1 MNTPTTT
8 NDQLLQGYLTT
19 WDEVHHSRTYGSPG
33 PLGVY
38 YLVTHGPRA
47 GVYTS
52 FKSALSAQPAGAR
65 MAHSA
70 DREAAVSG
78 VARALFTERHPG
90 PVPAALR
97 EIMEG
102 NVRPPATYP
111 HRSPVVAGTSTPP
124 PSPRSRAD
132 GQLPLPVATPLHP
145 ACLWVVAGNYE
156 ARFLNDQ
163 DLAEHAAYELQL
175 AGQLKGFFEANSYE
189 DAFTC
194 LEKQAERLRDEKGA
208 RANSGWA
215 FMPATNS
222 SGYTG
227 GTEHY
232 TDEVPI
238 KVRRRGGQGAGR
250 GVGPRKFSAYQVGA
264 KSEASARSRAAREA
278 DREERARQEIQRMQ
292 ASGGHEDPWID
303 ADVDMEHVMQELA
316 AEENNRAQDQEE
328 ERRAFLEKMMAN
340 LPKDT
345 RDRSDRVQK
354 IINGFRRVRE
364 PLTTAFLDWRADPN
378 TCGTP
383 WAQPWTLQDGNQ
395 QIKVHVVDI
404 FGTNEM
410 VLPVQR
416 GSSHA
421 VCLVRM
427 GLIPCTVQFI
437 KTAITVRTLE
447 LYRNLFLRCPKVGI
461 QAFCSALFDL
471 HLIPR
476 NHNTDALFRT
486 ALDAYLDILTNA
498 DRRAAA
504 ALGRDTPNWRIQN
517 TCPPCQYPLKDETPL
532 DPEMQ
537 ATLDGNNSAKRLD
550 VGSRQVRADDRK
562 APGDFYLTREAVDKW
577 AKENLE
583 LLKSE
588 YAAELQEAN
597 FAPGVEPPHCPDER
611 WKNMQENLTAMAMQ
625 AYDETGIMPC
635 LCRHNFVLIL
645 VDMVHSG
652 EMFKYG
658 FAIVNHLARTLR
670 KSVLFGYDIGCT
682 FGRAVRRHPVLGPLT
697 QKQRMSF
704 LVGSFH
710 GAGHSRI
717 CQCINLPRYRR
728 GSGMEPYEGCE
739 GWFSKSNAL
748 ASITRTATRFHRQ
761 QAIVQYVQHA
771 NAKDAYGGLSK
782 LLVSKYKN
790 ALSIKAQERL
800 LDENLTILGVER
812 SELANWVKAEYDFL
826 AGLLVEPPV
835 ETTQMEYYHALCTL
849 SSTKA
854 TWDKIKAETPDDT
867 IMEQGDDEYREV
879 VAATQRLETR
889 RRHAKEKYDI
899 ALDDVQRLEQVLNI
913 LDRWTSDGQEYQEAA
928 ELVKHRNWHKALD
941 ELEMAAVSQAF
952 ERERLYVPGTG
963 AFFSLDS
970 VLHHAYTRGRR
981 VARRSCVDDM

>member
-1 MNTPTTT
+1 
-8 NDQLLQGYLTT
+8 
-19 WDEVHHSRTYGSPG
+19 
-33 PLGVY
+33 
-38 YLVTHGPRA
+38 
-47 GVYTS
+47 
-52 FKSALSAQPAGAR
+52 
-65 MAHSA
+65 
-70 DREAAVSG
+70 
-78 VARALFTERHPG
+78 
-90 PVPAALR
+90 
-97 EIMEG
+97 
-102 NVRPPATYP
+102 
-111 HRSPVVAGTSTPP
+111 
-124 PSPRSRAD
+124 
-132 GQLPLPVATPLHP
+132 
-145 ACLWVVAGNYE
+145 
-156 ARFLNDQ
+156 
-163 DLAEHAAYELQL
+163 
-175 AGQLKGFFEANSYE
+175 
-189 DAFTC
+189 
-194 LEKQAERLRDEKGA
+194 
-208 RANSGWA
+208 
-215 FMPATNS
+215 MPATNS

-238 KVRRRGGQGAGR
+238 KLRRRGGVGAGR
-250 GVGPRKFSAYQVGA
+250 GVGPRKLSAHQVGA
-264 KSEASARSRAAREA
+264 KSQASARSRAAREA
-278 DREERARQEIQRMQ
+278 EREERARQEIQRMQ
-292 ASGGHEDPWID
+292 ASGGHEEPWID

-328 ERRAFLEKMMAN
+328 ERRAFLETMMAN

-416 GSSHA
+416 GSSPA

-437 KTAITVRTLE
+437 KHAITVRTLE

-461 QAFCSALFDL
+461 QAFCSALSDL

-476 NHNTDALFRT
+476 NHNMDALFRT
-486 ALDAYLDILTNA
+486 ALDAYLDILANA

-577 AKENLE
+577 AKENIE
-583 LLKSE
+583 LLKQE

-597 FAPGVEPPHCPDER
+597 LAPGVEPPHCPDER
-611 WKNMQENLTAMAMQ
+611 WKNMQENLTATAMQ

-697 QKQRMSF
+697 RKQRISF
-704 LVGSFH
+704 LVGAFH

-717 CQCINLPRYRR
+717 CQCLNLPRYRD
-728 GSGMEPYEGCE
+728 GSG
-739 GWFSKSNAL
+739 
-748 ASITRTATRFHRQ
+748 T
-761 QAIVQYVQHA
+761 
-771 NAKDAYGGLSK
+771 
-782 LLVSKYKN
+782 
-790 ALSIKAQERL
+790 
-800 LDENLTILGVER
+800 
-812 SELANWVKAEYDFL
+812 EYDFL
-826 AGLLVEPPV
+826 AGLQVEPPV

-849 SSTKA
+849 SSTKM

-867 IMEQGDDEYREV
+867 IMEQGDDEYRES

-913 LDRWTSDGQEYQEAA
+913 LDRWTSDSQEYQEAA
-928 ELVKHRNWHKALD
+928 ELVKHRNFHRALD
-941 ELEMAAVSQAF
+941 ELEMAVVSQAF
-952 ERERLYVPGTG
+952 ESERLYVPGTG
-963 AFFSLDS
+963 FNLRGQIQNAIRRRTKTIDTRRVTLNKCAAALGRPLLSEQDVANENFVAELALLRPSRVNIADQPWAKPGGAARIAMDLDFKLKRADEEITRLQIEIKRFCTWMADESKFLENYEDYLRRSGNPSLAFHVRLQ
-970 VLHHAYTRGRR
+970 R
-981 VARRSCVDDM
+981 VARERFDDGHRWQLRKLVKDAGLDPAWLVPGESVDRSRHEVPFTRALAPIPEEPPEEEDDDVAMLDEEDVEDGDDVSEEAIADGIAAVVAAS